1 VTPFVID
8 ASVAVKWL
16 PLFAHEPHV
25 VEAERYRVR
34 SDSGEVALLVPGL
47 FWLEVASILWKAAR
61 RGACLPIEAETA
73 LNSLRGLDLSTFYS
87 DELLPEALALGLR
100 HNRTVYD
107 CLYVVLA
114 VRLHAQFVTADE
126 KLANALSAKLPV
138 KWLGAI

>member
-1 VTPFVID
+1 VKSFVID

-16 PLFAHEPHV
+16 PLFSYEPHI
-25 VEAERYRVR
+25 VEAQLYRDR
-34 SDSGEVALLVPGL
+34 SDAGEIALLVPGL
-47 FWLEVASILWKAAR
+47 FWIEVASILWKAAR

-87 DELLPEALALGLR
+87 DELLPAALALGLR
-100 HNRTVYD
+100 HNRSVYD
-107 CLYVVLA
+107 CLYVALA

-126 KLANALSAKLPV
+126 RLANALAGVLPV